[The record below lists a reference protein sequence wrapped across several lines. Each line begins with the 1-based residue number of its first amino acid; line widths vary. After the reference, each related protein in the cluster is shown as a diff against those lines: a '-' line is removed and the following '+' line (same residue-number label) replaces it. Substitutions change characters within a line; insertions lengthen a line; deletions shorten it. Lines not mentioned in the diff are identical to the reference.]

1 MDDQDGL
8 STVRDHR
15 NRYLPEVGRPLGQPG
30 RTYSAFCRP
39 LPDLSVPRDVRRF
52 PYPQLGA
59 VGLHAHNDPL
69 LESPHH
75 EGMQMRDRGFSQRD
89 DHQGYVRQTR
99 YGDESVD
106 LWAHI
111 NAAGPP
117 AQRALGD
124 EEVKLLRLVV
134 QDALALEAGSH
145 SPADVARLIRR
156 LDDPAGVVGGLQQ
169 ARHHH
174 RLEGRDTPGL
184 LLQLSDLLLLT
195 GQAQAMQDAPA
206 GGTGCQLFEQ
216 GGEFA
221 ELL

>member
-1 MDDQDGL
+1 
-8 STVRDHR
+8 
-15 NRYLPEVGRPLGQPG
+15 
-30 RTYSAFCRP
+30 
-39 LPDLSVPRDVRRF
+39 
-52 PYPQLGA
+52 
-59 VGLHAHNDPL
+59 
-69 LESPHH
+69 
-75 EGMQMRDRGFSQRD
+75 MQMRDRGFSQRD

-99 YGDESVD
+99 YGDEPVD
-106 LWAHI
+106 LRAHI

-169 ARHHH
+169 ARHHR

-206 GGTGCQLFEQ
+206 GGTGCQSFEQ
-216 GGEFA
+216 GGELA
-221 ELL
+221 ELLLGGAGSLGPCPDLAAVRQAAARLYPRDFRLRQAGLAGQFFPRQAGSLAKRPKASGELFA